1 MARRVYIPANNKN
14 NKNQT
19 DDRAEEQGAE
29 GSFEEDKAA
38 AKPRRQT
45 AAVRAAAIAMVK
57 RTRQNIDPKILDV
70 ARKALPEHEDD
81 VNKLF
86 FGEKNLIEEEIVP
99 IDRKKNLETLFS
111 FLESDKISDAMRQKI
126 ASAMKEAALQ

>member
-14 NKNQT
+14 KQVP
-19 DDRAEEQGAE
+19 AESSAE
-29 GSFEEDKAA
+29 DQQKT
-38 AKPRRQT
+38 KPKKQT
-45 AAVRAAAIAMVK
+45 AAVRAAALAMIK
-57 RTRQNIDPKILDV
+57 RTRKSIDPKILEV

-86 FGEKNLIEEEIVP
+86 FGDKNLIEEEIVP

-111 FLESDKISDAMRQKI
+111 FLESDKISDALRQKI